1 MTWKIDAKCKE
12 KPTFDF
18 KYDIMNL
25 VDFHMTSQKSENFTS
40 AGYFCPIYIRFELQK
55 YRGVIFHGTE
65 Q

>member
-1 MTWKIDAKCKE
+1 MTQKIDAKCKE
-12 KPTFDF
+12 KPTCDF

-25 VDFHMTSQKSENFTS
+25 VDFHLTTQKPENFTS
-40 AGYFCPIYIRFELQK
+40 AGSFRPIYIRFELQK